1 MYNFSEQA
9 IDLAALNIRLYKTK
23 TSASPTLMM
32 RIGNDLDGTY
42 PGGTI
47 IEPQGRYLIARADA
61 SDEIKNQ
68 ASAIASR
75 NTFTLTGNSYTIYLG
90 QGVVS
95 SDDDEDI
102 IDKVGYGDATYFK
115 TSPAPAILDNHLL
128 IRKARRVLILIL

>member
-1 MYNFSEQA
+1 
-9 IDLAALNIRLYKTK
+9 
-23 TSASPTLMM
+23 M

-75 NTFTLTGNSYTIYLG
+75 NTFTLTGNSYTIYLS

-115 TSPAPAILDNHLL
+115 NISSSSHS
-128 IRKARRVLILIL
+128 R